1 MSISPAC
8 TCTHVVLFVGTM
20 NNVVV
25 GGREEERQDRM
36 TSDVVDAE
44 PVAGRA
50 SLVVDVQ
57 ERGELRAIGKGDAP
71 KVERAVSVLGNH
83 LDNWC
88 RFVFVGNTGCFTSG

>member
-1 MSISPAC
+1 
-8 TCTHVVLFVGTM
+8 M
-20 NNVVV
+20 NDVVV
-25 GGREEERQDRM
+25 GGREKERQDRM

-71 KVERAVSVLGNH
+71 KVERAVSVFGNH
-83 LDNWC
+83 LDNRC
-88 RFVFVGNTGCFTSG
+88 RFVFVRNARCFTSG